1 MKEIKFKRTST
12 FLGRNGEFK
21 STGLRINL
29 TFDNGIFIEPITSKD
44 KTGRAYLAIPIESIP
59 ELIEALKSLAPS
71 KNDKIKEIKEI
82 IMVWGSVGMG
92 ELTFCDHSPCI
103 SSIGN
108 GKDNIS
114 QLIEAFKLDY
124 VAAVTYQD
132 ELELGEEMI
141 DYEDLSDE
149 LIDEVHD
156 ILKQHDELMK
166 EENETL

>member
-1 MKEIKFKRTST
+1 MKDVKFKSTTT

-21 STGLRINL
+21 STGLLISMSLLNEV
-29 TFDNGIFIEPITSKD
+29 FIQPITSKGFP
-44 KTGRAYLAIPIESIP
+44 GRAYLAVPIESIP

-82 IMVWGSVGMG
+82 IMVWGSVVMG

-108 GKDNIS
+108 GKNNVS
-114 QLIEAFKLDY
+114 QLIEGFRLEY
-124 VAAVTYQD
+124 VQAITYQD
-132 ELELGEEMI
+132 ELELGEDFI
-141 DYEDLSDE
+141 NYEDLSDE
-149 LIDEVHD
+149 LIDEIHG
-156 ILKQHDELMK
+156 ILKEHDELMR